1 LEGGQV
7 VTDTGNTHMN
17 DRKQPQVAVGAD
29 RGTLIGNMGREKRI
43 LVGRSA
49 VLRQLE
55 MESKAREEVSKTMIK
70 TTDCVTGG
78 KWSEIRIHA

>member
-1 LEGGQV
+1 
-7 VTDTGNTHMN
+7 MN
-17 DRKQPQVAVGAD
+17 DRKQPQVAVGED

-55 MESKAREEVSKTMIK
+55 METKH
-70 TTDCVTGG
+70 G
-78 KWSEIRIHA
+78 KRFQKP